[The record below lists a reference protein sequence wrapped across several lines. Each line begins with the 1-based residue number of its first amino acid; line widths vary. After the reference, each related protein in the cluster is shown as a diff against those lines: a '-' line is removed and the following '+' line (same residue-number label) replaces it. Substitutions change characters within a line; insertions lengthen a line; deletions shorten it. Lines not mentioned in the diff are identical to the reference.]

1 MRQSFIILKMKSHH
15 AIHLYRRNCGQQGHV
30 FFVVFTRR
38 ADQKLM
44 QRTSPPIVS
53 STGNLFYP
61 YVVTCAF
68 LLISITFSCLYSFI
82 LCASFFSSELRVNST
97 PAQSGTSASAHRM
110 LRVSVGSASVQVQ
123 LTGSGSAVA
132 QPELSASSVPAQCH

>member
-1 MRQSFIILKMKSHH
+1 MQFTSIVVIVINR
-15 AIHLYRRNCGQQGHV
+15 V
-30 FFVVFTRR
+30 TFFVVFTRR
-38 ADQKLM
+38 ADQKLT

-61 YVVTCAF
+61 YVVTCSF
-68 LLISITFSCLYSFI
+68 LFISITFSCLYSFI

-110 LRVSVGSASVQVQ
+110 LRVSVGSTSVQVQ

-132 QPELSASSVPAQCH
+132 QPELSASSVPLTARQP